1 MLVRRGSPM
10 LGGMDHRWL
19 SHDQARELPRWNGAQ
34 HLEALRRHIVSG
46 PGVSELDLQGYAAER
61 LAQAEIAPERW
72 AELWP
77 CALASIVDSELE
89 GPRDDG
95 QWVELCD
102 GTRVRMGDCPW
113 SLRVQ
118 AAQESLHEEAVEGVE
133 SFDPIRVAERVLEQ
147 LIELADTPSPIT
159 LADLSARA
167 AVQLACALLDRY
179 DRVDPPGA
187 LDDYDELEPEA
198 LESEQVRMV
207 LALHRAL
214 ARTRL
219 PAPHTPPR
227 RERPKPRWP
236 PQSIPQQAPLLVVSF
251 GLTVGPRLARASGP
265 RFERPQTLSVT
276 RSVAAHGD
284 G

>member
-1 MLVRRGSPM
+1 
-10 LGGMDHRWL
+10 MDHRWL

-34 HLEALRRHIVSG
+34 HLEALQRHIVSG
-46 PGVSELDLQGYAAER
+46 PGVLELDLEGYAAER

-77 CALASIVDSELE
+77 LALASIVDSELE
-89 GPRDDG
+89 GPADDG

-118 AAQESLHEEAVEGVE
+118 AAQESLQEEEVGVE
-133 SFDPIRVAERVLEQ
+133 SFEPVRFEPVRIAERVLEQ
-147 LIELADTPSPIT
+147 LIEMADTPSPIT
-159 LADLSARA
+159 LASLSARA

-179 DRVDPPGA
+179 DRVDPPGE
-187 LDDYDELEPEA
+187 LDDYDELEPED
-198 LESEQVRMV
+198 LEAEQVRMV

-214 ARTRL
+214 ARIRL

-236 PQSIPQQAPLLVVSF
+236 PQSIPQHAPLLVVSF
-251 GLTVGPRLARASGP
+251 GLTPRPVPARVVGPMTKLIA
-265 RFERPQTLSVT
+265 TY
-276 RSVAAHGD
+276 GD